1 MSDRMYHTNNYA
13 VYLRALIFIP
23 KINTFEGI
31 RAYDIGTGFV
41 RRTVPF

>member
-1 MSDRMYHTNNYA
+1 MYHTNYYT
-13 VYLRALIFIP
+13 VHLRALIFIP
-23 KINTFEGI
+23 EINTLEWI

>member
-1 MSDRMYHTNNYA
+1 MYHTHYYGVN
-13 VYLRALIFIP
+13 LRALIFIP
-23 KINTFEGI
+23 KINTLEGI